1 MTVESNN
8 IFIFPKGI
16 PGFEEL
22 TKFSVIDIP
31 DTPFSQ
37 LQSIEENSISLLIT
51 DPFMF
56 YPNYEFDLPPSIVE
70 ELELNSNFL
79 IRNIVT
85 TKPVITD
92 STINL
97 LAPIIFNLDNNQAR
111 QVILQSTE
119 YLTRHQLWKQN
130 LTEVNAEQGGE

>member
-8 IFIFPKGI
+8 VFNFPKGI

-22 TKFSVIDIP
+22 TQFSVIDIP
-31 DTPFSQ
+31 DTPFAQ
-37 LQSIEENSISLLIT
+37 LQSIEEDSISLLIT

-56 YPNYEFDLPPSIVE
+56 YPDYEFDLPPSIVE
-70 ELELNSNFL
+70 ELELKSNLL

-119 YLTRHQLWKQN
+119 YLTRHELWKQDSS
-130 LTEVNAEQGGE
+130 EVTVEQGGE